1 MGNVIN
7 TNVKALMASNALN
20 KNGRVQQ
27 NVMESLSTG
36 KSINRASDNA
46 AGLSIRETMTAQ
58 INGLNAAV
66 KNANDSISMLQTA
79 DGALNETST
88 MLQRMREMAVLSVN
102 DTYSTAQ
109 KTAMATEF
117 NQLSSE
123 IDRIATQTQWNG
135 MAILNGSGGL
145 YSGVAA
151 GSTGVFAFQVG
162 ANNGQVVTLSILNMA
177 ITSQV
182 GATSNLT
189 PVGTTLGALSG
200 ATIATA
206 AGAATAITSLDSAL
220 TVLNS
225 QRSTIGA
232 MVNRLTHAVDNL
244 TNVAQN
250 ATDSRSKVEDTDY
263 AAATSELARTQIIA
277 QAATAILAQANQQPQ
292 SVLSL
297 LK

>member
-46 AGLSIRETMTAQ
+46 AGLSIRETMTSQ
-58 INGLNAAV
+58 INGLNAAI

-79 DGALNETST
+79 DGALNETSS
-88 MLQRMREMAVLSVN
+88 MLQRMRELAVLSVN
-102 DTYSTAQ
+102 DTYSTTQ
-109 KTAMATEF
+109 KTAMSTEF

-123 IDRIATQTQWNG
+123 IDRIAAQTQWNG

-145 YSGVAA
+145 YSGA
-151 GSTGVFAFQVG
+151 GSAGQFTFQVG
-162 ANNGQVVTLSILNMA
+162 ANNAQTVSVTIANIA
-177 ITSQV
+177 ITS
-182 GATSNLT
+182 ATLPT
-189 PVGTTLGALSG
+189 AVGTTLGALSG
-200 ATIATA
+200 ETIATA
-206 AGAATAITSLDSAL
+206 AGAAAAITDLDSAL
-220 TVLNS
+220 TVLNT

>member
-1 MGNVIN
+1 
-7 TNVKALMASNALN
+7 
-20 KNGRVQQ
+20 
-27 NVMESLSTG
+27 MESLSTG

-79 DGALNETST
+79 DGSLNETSS
-88 MLQRMREMAVLSVN
+88 MLQRMRELAVLSVN
-102 DTYSTAQ
+102 DTYSSTQ
-109 KTAMATEF
+109 KTAMSTEF

-123 IDRIATQTQWNG
+123 VDRIATQTQWNG

-145 YSGVAA
+145 FGGLQSNGQF
-151 GSTGVFAFQVG
+151 TFQVG
-162 ANNGQVVTLSILNMA
+162 ANTAQTVSVTIANMA
-177 ITSQV
+177 ITS
-182 GATSNLT
+182 ATLAT
-189 PVGTTLGALSG
+189 PTATTLGHLS
-200 ATIATA
+200 AQTIATA
-206 AGAATAITSLDSAL
+206 SGATTAIDKLDSAL

-232 MVNRLTHAVDNL
+232 MVNRLSHAVDNL